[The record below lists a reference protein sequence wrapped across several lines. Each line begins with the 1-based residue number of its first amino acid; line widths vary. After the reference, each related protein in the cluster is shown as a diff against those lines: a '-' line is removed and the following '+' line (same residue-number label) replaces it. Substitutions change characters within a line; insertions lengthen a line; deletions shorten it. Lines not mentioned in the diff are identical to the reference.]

1 MSSNMERV
9 AAMPDASLYVNRDGR
24 RADDCVDSMVERF
37 CPGEQ
42 KHKVYVASRV
52 FVMLIASILANY
64 ALLPRREGLCVL
76 MMADD

>member
-1 MSSNMERV
+1 MKWRKLIMI
-9 AAMPDASLYVNRDGR
+9 ALALPSLTSP
-24 RADDCVDSMVERF
+24 AE
-37 CPGEQ
+37 
-42 KHKVYVASRV
+42 

>member
-1 MSSNMERV
+1 MYRLTSPAE
-9 AAMPDASLYVNRDGR
+9 
-24 RADDCVDSMVERF
+24 
-37 CPGEQ
+37 
-42 KHKVYVASRV
+42 

>member
-1 MSSNMERV
+1 MEDNHKGSIFSDFAV
-9 AAMPDASLYVNRDGR
+9 SLTSP
-24 RADDCVDSMVERF
+24 AE
-37 CPGEQ
+37 
-42 KHKVYVASRV
+42 

>member
-1 MSSNMERV
+1 MTTRKSDARDDI
-9 AAMPDASLYVNRDGR
+9 AAILKLTSPA
-24 RADDCVDSMVERF
+24 E
-37 CPGEQ
+37 
-42 KHKVYVASRV
+42 

>member
-24 RADDCVDSMVERF
+24 RADDCVDSHGGGNLTKIPRS
-37 CPGEQ
+37 GGQSQ
-42 KHKVYVASRV
+42 K

>member
-1 MSSNMERV
+1 MELIYYLIFL
-9 AAMPDASLYVNRDGR
+9 DRDK
-24 RADDCVDSMVERF
+24 MN
-37 CPGEQ
+37 
-42 KHKVYVASRV
+42 VYRDK

>member
-1 MSSNMERV
+1 M
-9 AAMPDASLYVNRDGR
+9 NRIEWPILSHSDPIQFSQVPPR
-24 RADDCVDSMVERF
+24 RSRKGTFFTRF
-37 CPGEQ
+37 IGNRLTSPAE
-42 KHKVYVASRV
+42 